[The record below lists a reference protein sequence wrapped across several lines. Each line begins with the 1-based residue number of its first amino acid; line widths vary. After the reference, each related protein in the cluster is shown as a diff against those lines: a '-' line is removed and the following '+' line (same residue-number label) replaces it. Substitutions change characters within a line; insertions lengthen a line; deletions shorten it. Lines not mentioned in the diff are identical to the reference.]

1 MLIINRIKTL
11 VFSLLGVSLLT
22 IGLYS
27 CSNEN
32 EINELNEN
40 RESLLM
46 QKQQSV
52 SVQNLGE
59 LHNLGLSYLRDNES
73 LILVKR

>member
-1 MLIINRIKTL
+1 MNRIKTL
-11 VFSLLGVSLLT
+11 VFSLLEVSLLT

-32 EINELNEN
+32 EIINELNEN

-46 QKQQSV
+46 
-52 SVQNLGE
+52 
-59 LHNLGLSYLRDNES
+59 
-73 LILVKR
+73 